1 MIDSTAA
8 LPTASS
14 MENTAGTR
22 RRRAD
27 LLDLPVARPSLHE
40 TTALGAAYLAGLRV
54 GYWKSLDDVEQN
66 WRRKREFTPEMAR
79 ETRNRLVQRWDKAV
93 NVVRSFS

>member
-1 MIDSTAA
+1 MQFQSDIIDKPVI
-8 LPTASS
+8 LP
-14 MENTAGTR
+14 EVGE
-22 RRRAD
+22 
-27 LLDLPVARPSLHE
+27 V
-40 TTALGAAYLAGLRV
+40 TALGAAYLAGLRV